1 MKQYVTAK
9 EVADVCGVSVTKAYK
24 IIRELN
30 AELKAAGYITVAGKC
45 PAAFFKEK
53 YYGFQETAAGE

>member
-9 EVADVCGVSVTKAYK
+9 EVADACGVSATKAYK

-45 PAAFFKEK
+45 PAAYFKEK
-53 YYGFQETAAGE
+53 FYGYKEPGGGE